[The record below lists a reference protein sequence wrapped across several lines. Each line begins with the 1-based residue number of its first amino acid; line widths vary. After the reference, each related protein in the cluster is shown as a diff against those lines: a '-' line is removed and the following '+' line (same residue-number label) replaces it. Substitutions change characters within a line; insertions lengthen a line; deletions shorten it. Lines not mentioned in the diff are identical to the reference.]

1 MSPLAATIAFYESN
15 QLLDHEP
22 ADSQTGEVNSGWV
35 GMQDFVAMAII
46 ISVGTMV
53 AGATLNADVEQATD
67 NAGAGIKNIAGKSIT
82 QLTQAGGDG
91 NQAIIIWIRAEE
103 LDVANDFDFVQLE
116 VTGAVDATEYAF
128 FIFGINAQYE
138 PVAVTA
144 WQEVVD

>member
-1 MSPLAATIAFYESN
+1 MSPMAATIAPYEDM

-35 GMQDFVAMAII
+35 GMQDFVGILII

-67 NAGAGIKNIAGKSIT
+67 NAGAGIKNVAGKSIT
-82 QLTQAGGDG
+82 ELTQAGGDSDT
-91 NQAIIIWIRAEE
+91 AIVIWVRAEE
-103 LDVANDFDFVQLE
+103 MDVANDFDFLQLE
-116 VTGAVDATEYAF
+116 VIGAVDATEYAF
-128 FIFGINAQYE
+128 FMFGMNAEYQ
-138 PVAVTA
+138 PVAITA